1 MYVMMLVME
10 VACGRSLEVEDRVWR
25 VETGETDLLIIN
37 VLFAREMWVAGVALS
52 QSGVRLVL

>member
-37 VLFAREMWVAGVALS
+37 VLFAREMWVVGVALS